1 MRRTPVVAIL
11 FTLLVACAVTV
22 PIQPREPI
30 SVPSG
35 LSPTDVELAIL
46 MAIEDRPL
54 PPELTPGQEI
64 TDSAL
69 RAALP
74 GYARVAEDK
83 QRQYDN
89 PWYFVDRNPGSVH
102 AAFQRNHLYMRV
114 RFDFNT
120 ERVRTEIV
128 DSRHFRQTDTH
139 IHKNAYVHIRKFERR
154 LRRALGD
161 VSRQVHYGPEKSGDT
176 PSE

>member
-1 MRRTPVVAIL
+1 MRNTLALFLVLFVA
-11 FTLLVACAVTV
+11 ACAVTV
-22 PIQPREPI
+22 PIKDREPI
-30 SVPSG
+30 PVPSG
-35 LSPTDVELAIL
+35 LSMTDVELAIL

-74 GYARVAEDK
+74 GYASVADRK
-83 QRQYDN
+83 QRELEN
-89 PWYFVDRNPGSVH
+89 PWYFVDRQPGKVF

-114 RFDFNT
+114 KFGFDT
-120 ERVRTEIV
+120 EAIESEIV
-128 DSRHFRQTDTH
+128 ESRHFRQTETS
-139 IHKNAYVHIRKFERR
+139 IHKNAYVFLREFERR

-161 VSRQVHYGPEKSGDT
+161 VSRQVHYGSTGRAGGDG
-176 PSE
+176 